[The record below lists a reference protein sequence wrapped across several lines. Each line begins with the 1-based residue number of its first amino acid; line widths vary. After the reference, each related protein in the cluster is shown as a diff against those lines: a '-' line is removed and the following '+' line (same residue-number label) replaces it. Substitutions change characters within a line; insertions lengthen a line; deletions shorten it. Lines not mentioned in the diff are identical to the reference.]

1 MGGFELRVSVI
12 LPKIFEIG
20 TLTRN
25 LRVMEGWRVRSVGGV
40 RTCDRC
46 YAVQCG

>member
-25 LRVMEGWRVRSVGGV
+25 LSATEGWRVRSVGGV
-40 RTCDRC
+40 RQCDR
-46 YAVQCG
+46 VLGVGF